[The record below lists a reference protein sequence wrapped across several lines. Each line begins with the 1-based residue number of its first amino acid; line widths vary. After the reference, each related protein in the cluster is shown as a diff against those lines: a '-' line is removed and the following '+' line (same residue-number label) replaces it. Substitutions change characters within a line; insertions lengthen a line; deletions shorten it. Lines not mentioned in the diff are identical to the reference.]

1 MKVLLVLAG
10 EPPDESL
17 LAWRAEDADFVIAVD
32 GGMNALIHAG
42 IQPDLLVGDFDS
54 FDPSSSGSVSCEVV
68 REEGQEST
76 DLEKALRHLPGDEAP
91 DEIVLLGATGG
102 RSDHFLTNLLVAST
116 LPEGTKVALDA
127 TDEIIRRATPVCSVS
142 LIGMSGQTVSL
153 LPLAQC
159 DGVTTKGLRW
169 ELADAAMGQGVL
181 LGQSNEA
188 VSEDVSVSLR
198 TGNLFVIT
206 PKR

>member
-17 LAWRAEDADFVIAVD
+17 LEWRAEEADFVIAVD

-54 FDPSSSGSVSCEVV
+54 FEPSASGSISCKVI
-68 REEGQEST
+68 REEDQDST
-76 DLEKALRHLPGDEAP
+76 DLEKALRHLSGDEAP

-102 RSDHFLTNLLVAST
+102 RSDHFLTNLLVVST
-116 LPEGTKVALDA
+116 LPEASKVTLDA
-127 TDEIIRRATPVCSVS
+127 TDEIIQRATPACSVS
-142 LIGMSGQTVSL
+142 LIGMSGEIVSL
-153 LPLAQC
+153 LPLSSC
-159 DGVTTKGLRW
+159 EGVATEGLRW
-169 ELADAAMGQGVL
+169 ELADAAMGPGVL

-188 VSEDVSVSLR
+188 VSEKVSVSLR
-198 TGNLFVIT
+198 AGNLFVIT
-206 PKR
+206 SKI

>member
-68 REEGQEST
+68 REEDQEST

-116 LPEGTKVALDA
+116 LPERTKVALDA

-169 ELADAAMGQGVL
+169 ELTDAAMGQGVL

-188 VSEDVSVSLR
+188 VSEDVSVNLR

-206 PKR
+206 QKR

>member
-32 GGMNALIHAG
+32 GGMNALIYAG

-54 FDPSSSGSVSCEVV
+54 FDPSTSDSVSCEVI
-68 REEGQEST
+68 REEDQDST

-102 RSDHFLTNLLVAST
+102 RSDHFLTNLLVVSALS
-116 LPEGTKVALDA
+116 EGTKVALDA
-127 TDEIIRRATPVCSVS
+127 TDEIISRATPVCSVK

-153 LPLAQC
+153 LPLC
-159 DGVTTKGLRW
+159 LCEGVTTKGLRW
-169 ELADAAMGQGVL
+169 ELADAVMGQGVL
-181 LGQSNEA
+181 LGQSNQA
-188 VSEDVSVSLR
+188 VSEDVFVSLR
-198 TGNLFVIT
+198 SGNLFVIT

>member
-54 FDPSSSGSVSCEVV
+54 FDPSSSSSVSCEVV
-68 REEGQEST
+68 REEGQDST

-116 LPEGTKVALDA
+116 LPERTKVALDA

-153 LPLAQC
+153 LPLARC

-169 ELADAAMGQGVL
+169 ELADATMGPGVL

>member
-17 LAWRAEDADFVIAVD
+17 LDWRAEDADFVIAVD

-68 REEGQEST
+68 REEGQDST

-116 LPEGTKVALDA
+116 LPERTKVALDA

-153 LPLAQC
+153 LPLARC

-206 PKR
+206 QKR

>member
-68 REEGQEST
+68 REEGQDST

-116 LPEGTKVALDA
+116 LPERTKVALDA

>member
-68 REEGQEST
+68 REEDQEST

-127 TDEIIRRATPVCSVS
+127 TDEIIRRATPVCPVS
-142 LIGMSGQTVSL
+142 LIGMSGHTVSL
-153 LPLAQC
+153 LPLARC

-169 ELADAAMGQGVL
+169 ELADATMGPSVL

-206 PKR
+206 QKR